1 MSLKTVFD
9 HQHSLAMKAAFERA
23 WGSLAFAY
31 EPGTNH
37 GEQMK
42 EMLAN
47 VILEAASEGNC
58 EPQALCDLA
67 LRRLPPVVSY
77 YARERYGSDHPF
89 STARDRKAVGHSR
102 RSH

>member
-1 MSLKTVFD
+1 MSLNTVFD
-9 HQHSLAMKAAFERA
+9 YQQSIAMKAAFERA

-47 VILEAASEGNC
+47 VILEVASGGNC
-58 EPQALCDLA
+58 EPQLLCDLA

-77 YARERYGSDHPF
+77 HARERYGSDHPL
-89 STARDRKAVGHSR
+89 STARERKAVSPSR
-102 RSH
+102 RAH